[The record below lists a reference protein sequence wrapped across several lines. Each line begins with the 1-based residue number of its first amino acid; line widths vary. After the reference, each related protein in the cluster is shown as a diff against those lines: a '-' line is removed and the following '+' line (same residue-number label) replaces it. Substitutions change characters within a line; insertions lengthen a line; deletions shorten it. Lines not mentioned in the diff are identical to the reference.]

1 MAKRKANEG
10 AAEKMEERMEK
21 KEEKPA
27 RKESEQN
34 RYVQLQI
41 IDQQAKQLQQYLQV
55 FDQQLM
61 EIKSVTD
68 SLQELSKLKKGDS
81 ILAPLASGI
90 FVKARL
96 EDNNEVR
103 VNVGSGTVVTK
114 TIDETVKMLEAQ
126 EAEIVQYRSET
137 MVKLE
142 ELMRQAEALQ
152 E

>member
-96 EDNNEVR
+96 DDNSEVR

-114 TIDETVKMLEAQ
+114 TIDDAGGTGSRDCA
-126 EAEIVQYRSET
+126 VQKRDYG
-137 MVKLE
+137 
-142 ELMRQAEALQ
+142 
-152 E
+152 

>member
-1 MAKRKANEG
+1 MAKRKAIEN
-10 AAEKMEERMEK
+10 AVEKSENKIEK

-34 RYVQLQI
+34 KYMQLQI

-61 EIKSVTD
+61 EIKSVIN

-90 FVKARL
+90 FVKAKL

-114 TIDETVKMLEAQ
+114 TIDDAVKMLEAQ

-142 ELMRQAEALQ
+142 ELIKQAEALQ